1 MPSPSSIFSERR
13 FLPSFLPPCLET
25 SMQITAAVTIAITS
39 IHMII
44 LFFLYMANSSIK
56 KPCPLGRA
64 FYIYSGGKYANISGR
79 NMITDFIIYSILSD
93 WEITGRVALENN
105 PAVVDTVTTG
115 CFICQMRSCGTIAC
129 NIRCQLKAFKGY
141 LRFHIYFFHRSS
153 PLPVIDANRRLRQK
167 SCRKHS

>member
-1 MPSPSSIFSERR
+1 
-13 FLPSFLPPCLET
+13 
-25 SMQITAAVTIAITS
+25 
-39 IHMII
+39 
-44 LFFLYMANSSIK
+44 MANSSIK

-141 LRFHIYFFHRSS
+141 LRFRIYFFHRSS
-153 PLPVIDANRRLRQK
+153 PLPVIDASRRSRQK
-167 SCRKHS
+167 FCGKRSWPFSPWRQCHLRAWPAAGHPPCRCFLRFHGRRHS